1 MTTQISLIDEKYTP
15 NENNLNENSEENISK
30 NIIDLSLDLE
40 TRLNCIDIFYKKEG
54 DNIIEI
60 INKLIMMYELS
71 NLKLLKQYLYD
82 ICEKSSLTPFL
93 KSIVAKGLCFH
104 DEKDELGYKA
114 VNLIFPNMG
123 DEIGTPYKIE
133 FVKILMKNENYK
145 DKANMYFC
153 NIINDDKLDCEYRFR
168 YILSLEERF
177 LYFKNSAFIQFLN
190 NRRNMTLF
198 RILASQNLLRVSN
211 TDGEIKKHVQENLL
225 SFANDNELD
234 YNLRADA
241 TDVLL
246 QLGDEYYKELAQ
258 RIIMVLGNLGSNT
271 KPKTIY
277 QNAQNVHSKE
287 IEDSIKQ
294 GLEYIQT
301 FGIMKVE
308 EKEIDMLY
316 VEKKIN
322 DLLKL
327 DTLKYI
333 NSDKVKIALTRIS
346 LDRALYSAFNCSLE
360 NILLRVWTY
369 IIGHTHEEE
378 MKKRLLEELVEMA
391 GTCSTGF
398 ATRLINSISGFGE
411 FTIKIS
417 WREQIVGNFTG
428 RLNAKIKNMD
438 DLTLQE
444 KVLEEMMLET
454 SNYSSRKKFLKF
466 LRNNLLEIR
475 EELYD
480 EFKTHISDTD
490 FDLYFRTAVS
500 MYETGNYV

>member
-1 MTTQISLIDEKYTP
+1 MTTQISLIDEKHTP
-15 NENNLNENSEENISK
+15 THSNVSEENISK

-40 TRLNCIDIFYKKEG
+40 TRLKCIDIFYKKEG
-54 DNIIEI
+54 DNVIEI
-60 INKLIMMYELS
+60 INKLIMMYDLS

-82 ICEKSSLTPFL
+82 ICEKSSLPPFL

-114 VNLIFPNMG
+114 VDLIFQKMG

-133 FVKILMKNENYK
+133 FIKILMKNENYK

-153 NIINDDKLDCEYRFR
+153 NIINNDNLDCEYRFK

-177 LYFKNSAFIQFLN
+177 LYFKNNAFIYFLN
-190 NRRNMTLF
+190 NRNNMTIY
-198 RILASQNLLRVSN
+198 RILASQNLLRLSN
-211 TDGEIKKHVQENLL
+211 IDDSIKKHVQESLL
-225 SFANDNELD
+225 FFANDNELD

-246 QLGDEYYKELAQ
+246 QLGDQYYKDLAQ
-258 RIIMVLGNLGSNT
+258 TIIMTLGTTGNT

-308 EKEIDMLY
+308 EKEIDILY

-322 DLLKL
+322 DLLKI

-346 LDRALYSAFNCSLE
+346 LDRALYSAYNCSLE

-417 WREQIVGNFTG
+417 WREQIIGNFTG
-428 RLNAKIKNMD
+428 RLNAKIRNMD

-444 KVLEEMMLET
+444 KVLEEMTLET
-454 SNYSSRKKFLKF
+454 TNYASRKRFLKF